1 MTDKFGAGRLEGASA
16 FCGLLTSG
24 GELEREAEACRRC
37 ADLAFGRELGAKD
50 VPAFGLANFKDC
62 DAAAAAERGLTC
74 VLLSS
79 GRRTGEGMTAY
90 TEPCFLPE
98 EHPLASGARRVLVYA
113 EGAGW
118 LEAGDLPPEESLSGG
133 AAPEGEDGC
142 DNSIDVHPYYIRF
155 SGDSGGWLDI
165 VTRERMGEGVVTMPV
180 SVKAM
185 HNWASHAVRFDPEVF
200 FARLIK

>member
-1 MTDKFGAGRLEGASA
+1 MYNGDSW
-16 FCGLLTSG
+16 
-24 GELEREAEACRRC
+24 REVEA
-37 ADLAFGRELGAKD
+37 
-50 VPAFGLANFKDC
+50 P
-62 DAAAAAERGLTC
+62 
-74 VLLSS
+74 S
-79 GRRTGEGMTAY
+79 
-90 TEPCFLPE
+90 
-98 EHPLASGARRVLVYA
+98 
-113 EGAGW
+113 
-118 LEAGDLPPEESLSGG
+118 EESLTGG
-133 AAPEGEDGC
+133 AGPEGEAEC